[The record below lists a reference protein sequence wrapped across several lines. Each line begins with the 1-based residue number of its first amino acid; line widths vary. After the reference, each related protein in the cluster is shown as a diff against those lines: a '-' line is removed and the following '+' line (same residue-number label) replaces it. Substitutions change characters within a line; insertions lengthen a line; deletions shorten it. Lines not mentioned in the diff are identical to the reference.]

1 MFFSSNLGK
10 GVARYS
16 RQEVT
21 LLHKLYLISS
31 PLAMLS
37 RKEVLT
43 VSIDVSLE
51 VRDAREPG
59 KVQAAKIALLFTAHR
74 SRWSSMRLLS
84 VSRHPSRPARP
95 LHRCLFDRVR
105 VAKDGTMGE

>member
-1 MFFSSNLGK
+1 LAK
-10 GVARYS
+10 GVARNS

-51 VRDAREPG
+51 VRNAREAG
-59 KVQAAKIALLFTAHR
+59 SDQAVQIALLLTTHR
-74 SRWSSMRLLS
+74 TRWSSMRLLS
-84 VSRHPSRPARP
+84 VSRYPSRPARTA
-95 LHRCLFDRVR
+95 HRCLFDRAR
-105 VAKDGTMGE
+105 IAKDGTMGG